1 MKDLCGKNIV
11 VTGGSRGIGKSITLE
26 LLKYGANV
34 VATYNNS
41 VVNSEDFFYEG
52 EDLLGNL
59 YLVHL
64 DQSNSESI
72 NKFFKEVLK
81 IFDNK
86 IYGLVNNA
94 GITKDKLFFML
105 NDDDWD
111 DVIETNLNGIYRIT
125 KKVIFPML
133 AEKEGVIVNMSSVS
147 GLKGMVGQAN
157 YCASKSALISMTE
170 TLSKELSGKNI
181 RINAVAPGYI
191 KTDMVKNIPSKEL
204 DRITEKIPMGREGLP
219 EEVAH
224 VVVFLLSKLSSYVS
238 GQTIVV
244 DGGLT

>member
-125 KKVIFPML
+125 KKAIFPML

-224 VVVFLLSKLSSYVS
+224 VVVFLLSKLSSYIS

>member
-72 NKFFKEVLK
+72 NKFF
-81 IFDNK
+81 
-86 IYGLVNNA
+86 
-94 GITKDKLFFML
+94 
-105 NDDDWD
+105 
-111 DVIETNLNGIYRIT
+111 
-125 KKVIFPML
+125 
-133 AEKEGVIVNMSSVS
+133 
-147 GLKGMVGQAN
+147 
-157 YCASKSALISMTE
+157 
-170 TLSKELSGKNI
+170 
-181 RINAVAPGYI
+181 
-191 KTDMVKNIPSKEL
+191 
-204 DRITEKIPMGREGLP
+204 
-219 EEVAH
+219 
-224 VVVFLLSKLSSYVS
+224 
-238 GQTIVV
+238 
-244 DGGLT
+244 